1 MTPKNETPAKTNEE
15 MLRAII
21 AAQVKGGYGM
31 YSPYLHNDFIISTTQ
46 HLVAHENFEQKDFIP
61 NHILEILLDTEGCK
75 AAYPN
80 PNQDWS
86 GQGSNHMHK
95 VSHAILSAWH
105 SGFGNNINA
114 AIKTAFD
121 LLPPSR

>member
-1 MTPKNETPAKTNEE
+1 MTPKNESPAKTNEE

-21 AAQVKGGYGM
+21 EAQKANGYAYFWCEDDGSGM
-31 YSPYLHNDFIISTTQ
+31 SHDGRYWCGFS
-46 HLVAHENFEQKDFIP
+46 A
-61 NHILEILLDTEGCK
+61 LEILLDTEGCK

-105 SGFGNNINA
+105 SGPGNNVNA
-114 AIKTAFD
+114 AIKTAYD
-121 LLPPSR
+121 LLPPLT